1 MGHRTPI
8 LPRFTQFYLTLP
20 DNLGADFI
28 NDGIYELPGAWKFF
42 TRLPAGKSALVYCSG
57 LTAVPLAFARHL
69 RRVEIA
75 GLNTEEAEILSE
87 LARLKQLDNLEV
99 LPALAAIT
107 GPYDQIIVLAGA
119 REFFSGQ
126 LAAFAERV
134 QTAATGEEEW
144 LLFVRGAGAPALA
157 DWSKRMLRR
166 LLGRGAP
173 ALPAGAVRLCLRNSP
188 ALSREQV
195 VAIFPALLQLVR
207 AELRVSPDFMRPKWI
222 SCDTGGRAVR
232 PARAAAESGAGR
244 LLIAGKS
251 AAAASSFLS
260 RLLQHLSPAEESG
273 WQARGPGRVLS
284 GGKVQVEL
292 WRQAQAAPQQALLK
306 LPLIASAE
314 KRLQENATT
323 LARLHQAEGLAPEQR
338 RLFPVTL
345 AAGKFE
351 QQRFQLE
358 SFLPGRSLDRLPAA
372 VVQDPEL
379 IHQILQ
385 CWLGIQEKFLRPV
398 RVDDEIFRRLFLEV
412 LEAVQ
417 EWLALAPE
425 VRRRLQRL
433 ADYWRR
439 QFGGR
444 TLACGLVHGDFSIKN
459 VMIAPESREITGLI
473 DWDLADFFSLPTM
486 DVLHFFIRLDSRSFR
501 EVPPVIALRLIKSSA
516 GLPPRH
522 FNEVAERY
530 GYQPADWP
538 GVVMLYWLHRQRG
551 YLGSPKNLN
560 ARFVRRQF
568 HQVLELFERE
578 ILP

>member
-1 MGHRTPI
+1 MGHRTPN

-20 DNLGADFI
+20 DNLGADLI

-69 RRVEIA
+69 RRVEVA
-75 GLNTEEAEILSE
+75 GLNAEEAEILSE
-87 LARLKQLDNLEV
+87 LARLKQLDNLDV

-107 GPYDQIIVLAGA
+107 GPYDQIIVLASV

-134 QTAATGEEEW
+134 QATATGEEEW
-144 LLFVRGAGAPALA
+144 LLLVRAAGVPALA
-157 DWSKRMLRR
+157 NWSKRILRR
-166 LLGRGAP
+166 LLGRGT
-173 ALPAGAVRLCLRNSP
+173 PAGAVRLCLRNSP

-195 VAIFPALLQLVR
+195 AAIFPTLVQLVR
-207 AELRVSPDFMRPKWI
+207 AELHVSPNFMRPKGI
-222 SCDTGGRAVR
+222 SCDIDGRALHS
-232 PARAAAESGAGR
+232 ARAAAESGAGR
-244 LLIAGKS
+244 LLIAGKAAS
-251 AAAASSFLS
+251 ATSSFLS
-260 RLLQHLSPAEESG
+260 RLLQHLSPAGESG

-284 GGKVQVEL
+284 GGKVQMEL
-292 WRQAQAAPQQALLK
+292 WRQTQAAPQHALLK

-314 KRLQENATT
+314 KRLQENAIT
-323 LARLHQAEGLAPEQR
+323 LARLHQAEGLTPEQR

-351 QQRFQLE
+351 QQMFQLE
-358 SFLPGRSLDRLPAA
+358 SFLPGRSLDLLPAA
-372 VVQDPEL
+372 VAQDPVL
-379 IHQILQ
+379 IHQILH

-398 RVDDEIFRRLFLEV
+398 LVDDAIFRRLFLEV

-433 ADYWRR
+433 VDYWRR

-444 TLACGLVHGDFSIKN
+444 TLACGLVHGDFSLKN
-459 VMIAPESREITGLI
+459 VMIAPASREITGLI

-522 FNEVAERY
+522 FNEVAERF

-578 ILP
+578 ILR